1 MIPILS
7 ECFVGAI
14 PALEPWPGKRADNF
28 RAYTAKKKQ
37 PLRLAAFKRLGLSKM
52 LLNRLELIL
61 SDAKAILGNPSK
73 EKDMEF
79 LFGLLPIC
87 VLTGKAN
94 VLKEVIETEGGISSA
109 VKAEAERYIEE
120 E

>member
-1 MIPILS
+1 
-7 ECFVGAI
+7 
-14 PALEPWPGKRADNF
+14 
-28 RAYTAKKKQ
+28 
-37 PLRLAAFKRLGLSKM
+37 
-52 LLNRLELIL
+52 
-61 SDAKAILGNPSK
+61 
-73 EKDMEF
+73 MEF